1 MKAAVCR
8 AFNEPLVI
16 EELTIEEPQA
26 GELLVDVKACAIC
39 HSDITYMDGG
49 WGGDL
54 PALYGHEAA
63 GIV

>member
-26 GELLVDVKACAIC
+26 GELLVDCLLYT
-39 HSDITYMDGG
+39 SD
-49 WGGDL
+49 
-54 PALYGHEAA
+54 AA
-63 GIV
+63 DE